1 MLSAPF
7 EGLGAFPQRLL
18 FAIMVN
24 ITLSVKY
31 FAAARDPKEELCQC
45 NSYLFG

>member
-7 EGLGAFPQRLL
+7 EGLGAFPQSPL

-24 ITLSVKY
+24 IILSVKH
-31 FAAARDPKEELCQC
+31 FAADQD
-45 NSYLFG
+45 S